1 MKNVGRAW
9 FVLAVL
15 VSAALFGGCARDCG
29 KERLCQA
36 LYSPYEA
43 LSSVVLESGE
53 RSITLQTHLSH
64 TSEGVRMDILSPE
77 PYDGISAESVCG
89 ENELLSLAYDGI
101 RAELPKSDLES
112 LGLVLTLLSD
122 ASVNALEAQP
132 RTAFVPF
139 EEASAQTLYQ
149 VTFVYDEGTYTAVYD
164 VDTGIPLLLGLQTET
179 SSVEL
184 HIEKFK

>member
-1 MKNVGRAW
+1 MKNVGKIPIA
-9 FVLAVL
+9 LAVL
-15 VSAALFGGCARDCG
+15 VSAVLFGGCAKDNG
-29 KERLCQA
+29 KARLCQA

-43 LSSVVLESGE
+43 QASVVLESGE
-53 RSITLQTHLSH
+53 RSVTLQTRLSH
-64 TSEGVRMDILSPE
+64 TSEGVRMEILSPE

-89 ENELLSLAYDGI
+89 ESELLSLAYDGI
-101 RAELPKSDLES
+101 RAELPKSDLEA

-139 EEASAQTLYQ
+139 EEASAQTLYG
-149 VTFVYDEGTYTAVYD
+149 VSFVYDGGTYTAVYD
-164 VDTGIPLLLGLQTET
+164 TQTGIPQSLGLKNAT
-179 SSVEL
+179 SAVEI